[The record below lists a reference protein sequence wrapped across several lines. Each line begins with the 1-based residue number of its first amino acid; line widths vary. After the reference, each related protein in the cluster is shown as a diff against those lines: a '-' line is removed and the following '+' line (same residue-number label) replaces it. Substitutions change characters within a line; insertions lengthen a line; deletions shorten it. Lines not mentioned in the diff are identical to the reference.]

1 MDRGGGRIIARRDTS
16 LGSDAAHS
24 SWLRGGQV
32 FIHTA
37 RMSLQIMRLMAVL
50 CVITTM
56 GTAFYFITQN
66 ANPIDQQNWMSVNM
80 ARVSTALG
88 STREF
93 AVARHDRSNVRMPAE
108 RILADLYTRQSAD
121 HFAAFASGY
130 IYNALAIDV
139 APPSR

>member
-1 MDRGGGRIIARRDTS
+1 MGRHDTS
-16 LGSDAAHS
+16 LGSNAAHS

-37 RMSLQIMRLMAVL
+37 RMSLQIVRLMAVL
-50 CVITTM
+50 CIITTM

-80 ARVSTALG
+80 ARLNTALG
-88 STREF
+88 SNREF
-93 AVARHDRSNVRMPAE
+93 AVARHDRSNVRMPSE
-108 RILADLYTRQSAD
+108 RILADPYTRQSAD
-121 HFAAFASGY
+121 RFVAFAKGY
-130 IYNALAIDV
+130 IYNALGIGV

>member
-1 MDRGGGRIIARRDTS
+1 
-16 LGSDAAHS
+16 
-24 SWLRGGQV
+24 
-32 FIHTA
+32 
-37 RMSLQIMRLMAVL
+37 MSLQIMRLMAVL

-108 RILADLYTRQSAD
+108 RILADPYTRQSAD
-121 HFAAFASGY
+121 RFAPFARGY
-130 IYNALAIDV
+130 I
-139 APPSR
+139 